1 MKRRTAREKALQ
13 ALYQIEVSKAAAD
26 EAIENVLDGDEPDDY
41 LTFLINGVV
50 THQSEIDASIEKHL
64 QKWRLSRLSVV
75 DRNLLRLAA
84 FELLHSE
91 SVPSNVVLN
100 EAIEIAK
107 IYGDDNS
114 SKFINGVLSN
124 LKQNTEEGES

>member
-13 ALYQIEVSKAAAD
+13 ALYQIEVSKASAD
-26 EAIENVLDGDEPDDY
+26 EAIENILEGEESDDY

-50 THQSEIDASIEKHL
+50 THQSEIDSTIEKHL
-64 QKWRLSRLSVV
+64 QKWRLDRLSVV
-75 DRNLLRLAA
+75 DRNLLRLAT

-124 LKQNTEEGES
+124 IKQNNE

>member
-13 ALYQIEVSKAAAD
+13 ALYQIEISKSTVD
-26 EAIENVLDGDEPDDY
+26 ETIEHILNEEEQDEY
-41 LTFLINGVV
+41 LLFLVNGVV
-50 THQSEIDASIEKHL
+50 ENLTEIDSIIEGSL
-64 QKWRLSRLSVV
+64 QKWKINRLSFI
-75 DRNLLRLAA
+75 DRNLLRLAT

-91 SVPSNVVLN
+91 NVPANAVIN

-114 SKFINGVLSN
+114 SKFVNGVLSN
-124 LKQNTEEGES
+124 IKQSHKQ